1 MASRRSPPQQKRS
14 KETFERIV
22 EAALSMLDGRNFDD
36 IPIAEICL
44 AADVSSS
51 SFYARFPTKD
61 ALLATMRERRTIAVG
76 ARMHE
81 IMVGTKWDELPLR
94 DAVHRLIQIYLDFV
108 RSGEPFLR
116 SLRQAELRHPELA
129 AERVRLEALVAKLI
143 TEYLSRRLGGDE
155 IVLDRIALAIEVINA
170 SISHAVCLPHRF
182 LDRLPLTD
190 EVLVD
195 ELTTMFLLYVH
206 RR

>member
-1 MASRRSPPQQKRS
+1 M
-14 KETFERIV
+14 ETFERIV
-22 EAALSMLDGRNFDD
+22 ETALSMLDGRNFDD
-36 IPIAEICL
+36 VPIAEICL
-44 AADVSSS
+44 AAGVSAS

-61 ALLATMRERRTIAVG
+61 ALLTTMRERRTVAVS
-76 ARMHE
+76 ARMRE
-81 IMVGTKWDELPLR
+81 VMAGTAWDDLPLR
-94 DAVHRLIQIYLDFV
+94 DAVHHLIEIYLDFV

-129 AERVRLEALVAKLI
+129 AERVRLEALVSKLI
-143 TEYLSRRLGGDE
+143 TEYLSRRLGGE
-155 IVLDRIALAIEVINA
+155 AVVLGRIALAIEVVNA

-190 EVLVD
+190 SELVD
-195 ELTTMFLLYVH
+195 ELTTIFLLYVD